1 MVVLERIV
9 SMLKLAKVVLVCI
22 GLYWIFGSITTQA
35 NAENTQ
41 PVTTEGYYVQD
52 LKRQDLV
59 SAVTRLYKKVSVQEA
74 EQIVNL
80 AYYHADKHRVKPS
93 LILGIIA
100 VESRFDRKAVSPDG
114 SKGYMQVLPRY
125 HQDKIAG
132 RNIHDAKINIEVGTK
147 ILGACVN
154 KHKHI
159 NKALACYNGAITPSK
174 ARAYV
179 KKVTQKTEQL
189 EILATI

>member
-1 MVVLERIV
+1 
-9 SMLKLAKVVLVCI
+9 MLKTAKVVLFCI
-22 GLYWIFGSITTQA
+22 GLYWVFGSIINHA
-35 NAENTQ
+35 NAENT
-41 PVTTEGYYVQD
+41 PTVTTEGYYVEGLKKQD
-52 LKRQDLV
+52 LI
-59 SAVTRLYKKVSVQEA
+59 SAVTRLYKKVSQQEA

-125 HQDKIAG
+125 HKDKIAG
-132 RNIHDAKINIEVGTK
+132 RNIHDTKTNLEVGTT

-154 KHKHI
+154 KHKVI

>member
-1 MVVLERIV
+1 
-9 SMLKLAKVVLVCI
+9 MLKLAKVVLVCI
-22 GLYWIFGSITTQA
+22 GLYWIFGSIISHTY
-35 NAENTQ
+35 AENTQ
-41 PVTTEGYYVQD
+41 PVTTEGYYVDD
-52 LKRQDLV
+52 LKKQDLV

-147 ILGACVN
+147 ILGACIN
-154 KHKHI
+154 KHKYI

-174 ARAYV
+174 AKAYV

-189 EILATI
+189 EIVATI